1 MLSINNSLNIC
12 SPKPK
17 IWVIRLKK
25 INRKNDESEVMS
37 SMWYLFQTSEIEQ
50 VTELI
55 SFYSGWPLPDVD
67 EVNNVLSYFDEWTED
82 ISGKLNFDPEVKWY
96 IWNSY
101 ADMNSIDHDDA
112 NTTICK
118 LKGLLPNVYQ
128 MHSGSMSP
136 WPIVAFDEYDLTKED
151 LNNQKL
157 FLKKVAEIKA
167 LKRKCLNYQSCLNTI
182 YNSKL
187 GWLVRMIVQPPQI

>member
-1 MLSINNSLNIC
+1 
-12 SPKPK
+12 
-17 IWVIRLKK
+17 
-25 INRKNDESEVMS
+25 MS

-101 ADMNSIDHDDA
+101 ADMNSKDHDDA

-118 LKGLLPNVYQ
+118 LKGLLLNVYQ
-128 MHSGSMSP
+128 MHSASESP
-136 WPIVAFDEYDLTKED
+136 WPIVAFDEYEITKDDLDYQER
-151 LNNQKL
+151 
-157 FLKKVAEIKA
+157 FFEKVSEIKA
-167 LKRKCLNYQSCLNTI
+167 LKLKCLSYQSCLDKI
-182 YNSKL
+182 YNSKI
-187 GWLVRMIVQPPQI
+187 GWLVRMVVKPPQI